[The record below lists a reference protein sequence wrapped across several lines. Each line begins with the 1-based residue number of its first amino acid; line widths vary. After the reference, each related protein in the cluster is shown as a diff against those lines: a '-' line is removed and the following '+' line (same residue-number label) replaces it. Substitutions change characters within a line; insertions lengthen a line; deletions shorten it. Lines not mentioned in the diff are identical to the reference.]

1 MASGDRIELLTAG
14 TFETAMS
21 TVAKETTAQ
30 TISTNV
36 NTANTNINTIKSTVS
51 TINTNTSTIQTS
63 VGSASMAPSVT
74 STGGVVN
81 TANTVQQKLQGIS
94 QYQIGATNSTG
105 GTATAGNVMAK
116 LNTLIN
122 NVNTIQSNIGDNSL
136 NSTVF
141 IPSDNVLK
149 TIVNTPV
156 NLTSSN
162 KLVLGYFIAKYSGV
176 LRVKINAKSTT
187 EAGTCMINA
196 YYNPKSATPTLYP
209 TMPSNI
215 QLSGISTEKG
225 SQVTINSL
233 TSISYILDL
242 YVASGDIIYFVPS
255 ISMSNATLTCNSMTI
270 CGTTVSTY

>member
-14 TFETAMS
+14 AFEEAMDS
-21 TVAKETTAQ
+21 VAQEITVQ
-30 TISTNV
+30 TINTNV
-36 NTANTNINTIKSTVS
+36 NTANTNINTIKSTTS
-51 TINTNTSTIQTS
+51 TINTDASAIKAS
-63 VGSASMAPSVT
+63 VGTVSTAPSVT
-74 STGGVVN
+74 SAGGIVS

-116 LNTLIN
+116 LNALIN
-122 NVNTIQSNIGDNSL
+122 NVSAIQSNIGDNSL

-149 TIVNTPV
+149 TLVNTPV

-209 TMPSNI
+209 TMPSNTN
-215 QLSGISTEKG
+215 LTGVSVEKS

-233 TSISYILDL
+233 TSILYTLDL
-242 YVASGDIIYFVPS
+242 YVASGDIIYLVPS
-255 ISMSNATLTCNSMTI
+255 VSMSNATLTCNSITI